1 MSDLSSQITSILN
14 NPDMMRQIS
23 EIGGMLT
30 QQNTPPPQPHETP
43 PLLPNQTQS
52 SDLLG
57 ADGLQAVMK
66 IMPILNRLRQDDDT
80 TKLLRAIKPFLSEE
94 RQKKLEEAIKI
105 IRIIN
110 ILPLMKNQ
118 GLSGLF

>member
-14 NPDMMRQIS
+14 DPDMMRQIS

-30 QQNTPPPQPHETP
+30 QQKQPHETP

-66 IMPILNRLRQDDDT
+66 IMPILNRLKQDDDT

-110 ILPLMKNQ
+110 ILPLLKNQ
-118 GLSGLF
+118 GLFGLF